1 MTLDELNSILPP
13 ELRKQAVLNQSQ
25 VASLLGLSSST
36 LANWR
41 AEGISLEYLK
51 IGKDSKK
58 GSKNRVMYLKTKLVE
73 FLNSNQIKV
82 S

>member
-1 MTLDELNSILPP
+1 MTLEELNSMLPP
-13 ELRKQAVLNQSQ
+13 EQRKQAVLNQSQ
-25 VASLLGLSSST
+25 VASLLGLSCST
-36 LANWR
+36 LSNWR

-51 IGKDSKK
+51 VGK

-73 FLNSNQIKV
+73 FLNSQNIKV

>member
-1 MTLDELNSILPP
+1 MTLEEFNSMLPL
-13 ELRKQAVLNQSQ
+13 EQRKLAVLNQSQ
-25 VASLLGLSSST
+25 VASLLGLSNST

-51 IGKDSKK
+51 VGKGKR
-58 GSKNRVMYLKTKLVE
+58 NRVLYLKTKLVE